1 MVTASGVALFEG
13 KTFKNFNTKNGLN
26 SDTPY
31 FLELAKNGKVWIGT
45 NKGLNVL
52 SLNEQYEIQHIEYYG
67 IDQSVLNGELNQ
79 NAVFKDDHGRLW
91 FGSQKGVIRYNDE
104 LRYAHNIA
112 SQINIQNIRIFLK
125 NHEIPRN
132 HEYEWDQNH
141 FTFDYGAISFSGS
154 DDMQY
159 QYMVEGL
166 DDQWFPWSSVRSAT
180 WSNIPPGNYIFKV
193 RSRNSAGMVNNEPV
207 EFSFKVVPP
216 FWKTLGFQIG
226 VLLLI
231 GSLVFFTL
239 RYRLKQLEKSR
250 ILLKQKVAERTQ
262 EINEKNKELQNE
274 QKRTKKILE
283 ELRLRDKDITDS
295 LKYAKRI
302 QEAIMPPNDYVR
314 SVLPSSFVYYRP
326 KGIVSGDFYWVHEE
340 GDDIYIAVVDC
351 TGHGVPGA
359 LMSIV
364 GFKLLVQAVGLKA
377 LNKPSEILFEMNQGV
392 RTTLRQT
399 VDEDSVKDGMDVALM
414 KYNRK
419 TKKGE
424 FAGAFNP
431 LYQVRNGELNVF
443 RGNRFPIGIFDGKQ
457 IKYFDNHEFQVEPGD
472 SFYMFSDGY
481 ADQFGGPNNKKFK
494 YKPFRQLLLDGS
506 SMTFH
511 EQEKKL
517 HSTMID
523 WRGPNEQIDDICVMG
538 FSFD

>member
-1 MVTASGVALFEG
+1 M
-13 KTFKNFNTKNGLN
+13 
-26 SDTPY
+26 
-31 FLELAKNGKVWIGT
+31 
-45 NKGLNVL
+45 
-52 SLNEQYEIQHIEYYG
+52 
-67 IDQSVLNGELNQ
+67 
-79 NAVFKDDHGRLW
+79 
-91 FGSQKGVIRYNDE
+91 
-104 LRYAHNIA
+104 
-112 SQINIQNIRIFLK
+112 
-125 NHEIPRN
+125 
-132 HEYEWDQNH
+132 
-141 FTFDYGAISFSGS
+141 
-154 DDMQY
+154 
-159 QYMVEGL
+159 
-166 DDQWFPWSSVRSAT
+166 
-180 WSNIPPGNYIFKV
+180 
-193 RSRNSAGMVNNEPV
+193 
-207 EFSFKVVPP
+207 
-216 FWKTLGFQIG
+216 
-226 VLLLI
+226 
-231 GSLVFFTL
+231 
-239 RYRLKQLEKSR
+239 
-250 ILLKQKVAERTQ
+250 
-262 EINEKNKELQNE
+262 
-274 QKRTKKILE
+274 
-283 ELRLRDKDITDS
+283 
-295 LKYAKRI
+295 
-302 QEAIMPPNDYVR
+302 
-314 SVLPSSFVYYRP
+314 
-326 KGIVSGDFYWVHEE
+326 
-340 GDDIYIAVVDC
+340 
-351 TGHGVPGA
+351 
-359 LMSIV
+359 
-364 GFKLLVQAVGLKA
+364 VQAVGLKA